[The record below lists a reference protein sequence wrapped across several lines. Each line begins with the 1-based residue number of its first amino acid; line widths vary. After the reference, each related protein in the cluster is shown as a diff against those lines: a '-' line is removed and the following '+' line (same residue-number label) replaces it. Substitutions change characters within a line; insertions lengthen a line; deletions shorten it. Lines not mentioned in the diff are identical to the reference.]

1 MKLSELRQQ
10 IRQKEHQGEHESVAQ
25 LLHGNPL
32 STEAR
37 ERVLKASQQLVTE
50 CRNEKNSGGTLDAFL
65 LEFGLANDEGV
76 ALMCLAEALLRVPDD
91 LTADRLIAEKIQGG
105 KWSDHRGQSES
116 LFVNASTWGLMLTG
130 HMVSLDSNITT
141 ETDTWFKAPNS
152 SHGRASYSFG
162 RYAGHAHYGGAVC
175 AWAINSRRNQTRH

>member
-37 ERVLKASQQLVTE
+37 ERVLTASQQLVTE

-65 LEFGLANDEGV
+65 LEFGMITEG
-76 ALMCLAEALLRVPDD
+76 
-91 LTADRLIAEKIQGG
+91 
-105 KWSDHRGQSES
+105 
-116 LFVNASTWGLMLTG
+116 GL
-130 HMVSLDSNITT
+130 
-141 ETDTWFKAPNS
+141 
-152 SHGRASYSFG
+152 
-162 RYAGHAHYGGAVC
+162 
-175 AWAINSRRNQTRH
+175 

>member
-50 CRNEKNSGGTLDAFL
+50 CRNEKSSGGTLDAFL

-76 ALMCLAEALLRVPDD
+76 ALMCLAEALLRIPDD

-105 KWSDHRGQSES
+105 KWSDHRGLSES

-141 ETDTWFKAPNS
+141 ETDTWLKRLTARMGEPVI
-152 SHGRASYSFG
+152 R
-162 RYAGHAHYGGAVC
+162 
-175 AWAINSRRNQTRH
+175 